1 MIDLTET
8 SPPGRLRML
17 LAKLVRPADDW
28 AQAGSSRRHS
38 ALLLLMFVLLGLLA
52 LAAFTG
58 FQLAMLANNSEDLL
72 GALLVLL
79 VLMGLAAVIVA
90 LLMYQVRYH
99 LLVPL
104 AQLYAW
110 ALRMCDGD
118 LAARIPTPQT
128 GRFAKL
134 TYHIN
139 RLSEALEKLA
149 NEMDDAVWAQTERLH
164 HKNQSL
170 ETLYEIAATIN
181 TCDDLDELLVRAT
194 KRLMSTVAA
203 TAAVIRLRNDDG
215 KLQVQKRIGFDT
227 DGMTLVGSSSL
238 LEKCDATLESRLQR
252 DGVPDDVQIHNGPA
266 DSDDVTVM
274 IVPLRYQQR
283 VLGALSLYSQG
294 PMDEDNTE
302 APKLFDNV
310 GKHLGMAVAKARLDE
325 ESRKHSLMHERNSL
339 AHELHDSLAQT
350 LAGIGFQVRILAE
363 TLGDGEAP
371 AAQRE
376 VVRIQNSLDEAHTE
390 LRELISNFRS
400 PADAMGV
407 VPALEELTERF
418 RKESGIATY
427 LQIECPDLQLS
438 PVSELQVLRIVR
450 EALNNVRKHSH
461 AQTVRVLVRCESGGT
476 YRILVED
483 DGVGISIGQPAID
496 ANPGEHL
503 GLSIMHERAR
513 RISGDLRIESEP
525 GEGTRISLSFRTGDV
540 SSMNEEHR
548 RVS

>member
-1 MIDLTET
+1 
-8 SPPGRLRML
+8 ML

-38 ALLLLMFVLLGLLA
+38 ALLLLMFVVLGLLA
-52 LAAFTG
+52 LAAFAG
-58 FQLAMLANNSEDLL
+58 FQLAMLASNSGGLL
-72 GALLVLL
+72 GALLLL
-79 VLMGLAAVIVA
+79 LGLAAIIVA

-118 LAARIPTPQT
+118 LAARIPTPQA

-181 TCDDLDELLVRAT
+181 TCDDLDELLERAT
-194 KRLMSTVAA
+194 KRLMSTVDA
-203 TAAVIRLRNDDG
+203 TAAVIRLRDDDG
-215 KLQVQKRIGFDT
+215 TLQIQKRIGFDQ
-227 DGMTLVGSSSL
+227 GGIALVGSSSL
-238 LEKCDATLESRLQR
+238 VEKCDAALESRFQC
-252 DGVPDDVQIHNGPA
+252 DGVPDDVQIHNGSA
-266 DSDDVTVM
+266 DSDELTVM

-283 VLGALSLYSQG
+283 VLGTLSLYSHG

-325 ESRKHSLMHERNSL
+325 ESRKLSLMRERNSL

-371 AAQRE
+371 AAQHE
-376 VVRIQNSLDEAHTE
+376 IVRIRNSLDEAHTE
-390 LRELISNFRS
+390 LRELIANFRS

-450 EALNNVRKHSH
+450 EALNNVRKHSR
-461 AQTVRVLVRCESGGT
+461 AQTVRVLVRCEAGGT

-483 DGVGISIGQPAID
+483 DGIGIGIGEPAIN

-525 GEGTRISLSFRTGDV
+525 GEGTRISLSFRTADV

>member
-1 MIDLTET
+1 MIDLTEM

-28 AQAGSSRRHS
+28 AQAGSGRRHS
-38 ALLLLMFVLLGLLA
+38 ALLLLMFLLLGLLA
-52 LAAFTG
+52 LAAFAG
-58 FQLAMLANNSEDLL
+58 LQLAMRASDSEGLL
-72 GALLVLL
+72 GALLGLL
-79 VLMGLAAVIVA
+79 GVAAIIIA

-118 LAARIPTPQT
+118 LSARIPTPQA

-134 TYHIN
+134 TFHIN

-164 HKNQSL
+164 HQNQSL
-170 ETLYEIAATIN
+170 ETLYEVAATIN
-181 TCDDLDELLVRAT
+181 TCDDLDELLERAT
-194 KRLMSTVAA
+194 KRLMSTVDAS
-203 TAAVIRLRNDDG
+203 AAVIRLRDDDG
-215 KLQVQKRIGFDT
+215 KLQVQKRIGFDKG
-227 DGMTLVGSSSL
+227 DVHLVGSSSL
-238 LEKCDATLESRLQR
+238 VEKRDAALESRFEG
-252 DGVPDDVQIHNGPA
+252 DGLPDDVQIHGGSA
-266 DSDDVTVM
+266 DSDDVAVM

-283 VLGALSLYSQG
+283 VLGTLSLYSQG
-294 PMDEDNTE
+294 PLDEDNTG

-325 ESRKHSLMHERNSL
+325 ESRKLSLMRERNSL

-350 LAGIGFQVRILAE
+350 LAGLGFQVRMLAE
-363 TLGDGEAP
+363 TLGNGEAP
-371 AAQRE
+371 AAQHE

-390 LRELISNFRS
+390 LRELIANFRS

-438 PVSELQVLRIVR
+438 PISELQVLRIVR
-450 EALNNVRKHSH
+450 EALNNVRKHSR
-461 AQTVRVLVRCESGGT
+461 AQTVRVLVRCEPGGT

-483 DGVGISIGQPAID
+483 DGVGIGKPAID
-496 ANPGEHL
+496 ASPGEHL

-513 RISGDLRIESEP
+513 RISGDLRIESES
-525 GEGTRISLSFRTGDV
+525 GEGTRISLSFRTGEI

>member
-1 MIDLTET
+1 
-8 SPPGRLRML
+8 ML

-38 ALLLLMFVLLGLLA
+38 ALLLLMLVVLGLLA
-52 LAAFTG
+52 LAAFAG
-58 FQLAMLANNSEDLL
+58 FQLAMLASNSEGLL
-72 GALLVLL
+72 GTLLVLL
-79 VLMGLAAVIVA
+79 VLLGLAAIIVA

-134 TYHIN
+134 TFHIN

-149 NEMDDAVWAQTERLH
+149 NEMDDAVWEQTERLH
-164 HKNQSL
+164 HQNQSL
-170 ETLYEIAATIN
+170 ETLYEVAATIN
-181 TCDDLDELLVRAT
+181 SCDNLDELLERAT
-194 KRLMSTVAA
+194 KRLMSTVDAS
-203 TAAVIRLRNDDG
+203 AAVIRLRDDDG
-215 KLQVQKRIGFDT
+215 RLQVQKRIGFGK
-227 DGMTLVGSSSL
+227 DGIAHVGSSSRV
-238 LEKCDATLESRLQR
+238 EKCDAALESRFQG
-252 DGVPDDVQIHNGPA
+252 DGVPDDVQIHNGSA

-283 VLGALSLYSQG
+283 ALGTLSLYSQG

-325 ESRKHSLMHERNSL
+325 ESRKLSLMRERNSL

-350 LAGIGFQVRILAE
+350 LAGLGFQVRMLAE

-371 AAQRE
+371 AAQHE
-376 VVRIQNSLDEAHTE
+376 IVRVQNSLDEAYTE
-390 LRELISNFRS
+390 LRELIANFRS

-450 EALNNVRKHSH
+450 EALNNVRKHSR

-483 DGVGISIGQPAID
+483 DGVGIGQPAIN
-496 ANPGEHL
+496 ASPGEHL

-513 RISGDLRIESEP
+513 RISGDLKIESEP
-525 GEGTRISLSFRTGDV
+525 GDGTRISLSFRTGDV

>member
-38 ALLLLMFVLLGLLA
+38 ALLLLMFVVLGLLA
-52 LAAFTG
+52 LAAFAG
-58 FQLAMLANNSEDLL
+58 FQLAMLAGNSGGLL

-79 VLMGLAAVIVA
+79 GLAAIIVA

-118 LAARIPTPQT
+118 LAARIPTPQA

-170 ETLYEIAATIN
+170 ETLYEVAATIN
-181 TCDDLDELLVRAT
+181 TCDDLDELLERAT
-194 KRLMSTVAA
+194 KRLMSTVDA
-203 TAAVIRLRNDDG
+203 TAAVIRLRDDDG
-215 KLQVQKRIGFDT
+215 KLQIQKRIGFEQ
-227 DGMTLVGSSSL
+227 DGIALVGTSSL
-238 LEKCDATLESRLQR
+238 VEKCDAALESRFQ
-252 DGVPDDVQIHNGPA
+252 DDCVPDDVQIHSGSA
-266 DSDDVTVM
+266 DSDELTVV

-283 VLGALSLYSQG
+283 VLGTLSLYSHG

-325 ESRKHSLMHERNSL
+325 ESRKLSLMRERNSL

-371 AAQRE
+371 AAQHE
-376 VVRIQNSLDEAHTE
+376 IVRIQNSLDEAHTE
-390 LRELISNFRS
+390 LRELIANFRS

-450 EALNNVRKHSH
+450 EALNNVRKHSR
-461 AQTVRVLVRCESGGT
+461 AQTVRVLVRCEPGGT

-483 DGVGISIGQPAID
+483 DGIGIGISEPAIN
-496 ANPGEHL
+496 ASPGEHL

>member
-1 MIDLTET
+1 VIDFTET

-38 ALLLLMFVLLGLLA
+38 SLLLLMFVLLGLLA
-52 LAAFTG
+52 LAAFAG
-58 FQLAMLANNSEDLL
+58 FQLAMLANNSEGLL
-72 GALLVLL
+72 GTLLVLL
-79 VLMGLAAVIVA
+79 GLLGVAAIIVG

-110 ALRMCDGD
+110 ALRMCTGD
-118 LAARIPTPQT
+118 LAARIPTPQA

-134 TYHIN
+134 TFHIN

-164 HKNQSL
+164 HQNQSL

-181 TCDDLDELLVRAT
+181 TCDDLDELLEGAT
-194 KRLMSTVAA
+194 KRLMSTVDA
-203 TAAVIRLRNDDG
+203 TSAVIRLRGDDG
-215 KLQVQKRIGFDT
+215 KLQVHKRVGFDD
-227 DGMTLVGSSSL
+227 DGVTPGGNSSL
-238 LEKCDATLESRLQR
+238 AGKRDAALESQLQG
-252 DGVPDDVQIHNGPA
+252 DLVPDQVQIHNGSA

-283 VLGALSLYSQG
+283 VLGTLSLYSQG
-294 PMDEDNTE
+294 PMDKDNTE
-302 APKLFDNV
+302 ASKLFDNV

-325 ESRKHSLMHERNSL
+325 ESRKLSLMHERNSL

-371 AAQRE
+371 AAERE

-390 LRELISNFRS
+390 LRELIANFRS
-400 PADAMGV
+400 PVDAMGV

-418 RKESGIATY
+418 RKESRIATY

-450 EALNNVRKHSH
+450 EALNNVRKHSR

-483 DGVGISIGQPAID
+483 DGVGIGEPAMD
-496 ANPGEHL
+496 GNPGEHL

>member
-1 MIDLTET
+1 MIDLTEI

-28 AQAGSSRRHS
+28 AQAGSDRKHS
-38 ALLLLMFVLLGLLA
+38 ALLLLMFLLLGLLA
-52 LAAFTG
+52 LAALTG
-58 FQLAMLANNSEDLL
+58 LHLATRAGDTDGLL
-72 GALLVLL
+72 SVLL
-79 VLMGLAAVIVA
+79 VVLGAAAFIVA

-99 LLVPL
+99 LLAPL

-118 LAARIPTPQT
+118 LSARIPTPQA

-134 TYHIN
+134 TFHIN
-139 RLSEALEKLA
+139 RLSEALDKLA
-149 NEMDDAVWAQTERLH
+149 NEMDDAVWEQTERLH

-170 ETLYEIAATIN
+170 ETLYEVATTIN
-181 TCDDLDELLVRAT
+181 TCDDLDDLLERAT
-194 KRLMSTVAA
+194 KRLMSTVNA
-203 TAAVIRLRNDDG
+203 TAAVIRLRDDDG
-215 KLQVQKRIGFDT
+215 KLQVRKRIGFDEGDT
-227 DGMTLVGSSSL
+227 PLVGNSAL
-238 LEKCDATLESRLQR
+238 AARLEGDGTLDA
-252 DGVPDDVQIHNGPA
+252 VQIHSGPP
-266 DSDDVTVM
+266 DRDDATVM
-274 IVPLRYQQR
+274 VVPLRYQQK
-283 VLGALSLYSQG
+283 VLGTLSLYSQG
-294 PMDEDNTE
+294 PIDEDNAE

-310 GKHLGMAVAKARLDE
+310 GKHLGMAVTKAQLDE
-325 ESRKHSLMHERNSL
+325 ESRKLSLMRERNSL

-350 LAGIGFQVRILAE
+350 LAGLGFQVRMLAE

-376 VVRIQNSLDEAHTE
+376 VVRIQNSLLEAHTE
-390 LRELISNFRS
+390 LRELIANFRT

-407 VPALEELTERF
+407 VPALEELTARF
-418 RKESGIATY
+418 RKESSIATY

-450 EALNNVRKHSH
+450 EALNNVRKHSQ

-483 DGVGISIGQPAID
+483 DGVGLGEPAMD
-496 ANPGEHL
+496 VSPGEHL

-525 GEGTRISLSFRTGDV
+525 GEGTRISLSFRGGNV
-540 SSMNEEHR
+540 STLNEEHR

>member
-1 MIDLTET
+1 MIDLTEST
-8 SPPGRLRML
+8 PPGRLRQL

-38 ALLLLMFVLLGLLA
+38 ALLFLMFVVLGLLA
-52 LAAFTG
+52 LAAFAG
-58 FQLAMLANNSEDLL
+58 FQLAMRASDAHALL
-72 GALLVLL
+72 GVLL
-79 VLMGLAAVIVA
+79 GLLGLAAIIVS

-99 LLVPL
+99 LLAPL

-110 ALRMCDGD
+110 ALRMCEGD
-118 LAARIPTPQT
+118 LAARIPTPQA

-134 TYHIN
+134 TFHIN

-149 NEMDDAVWAQTERLH
+149 TEMDDAVWAQTERLH
-164 HKNQSL
+164 HQNQSL
-170 ETLYEIAATIN
+170 ETLYEVATTIN
-181 TCDDLDELLVRAT
+181 TCDDLDELLERAT
-194 KRLMSTVAA
+194 KRLMDTVDAS
-203 TAAVIRLRNDDG
+203 AAVIRLRDDDG
-215 KLQVQKRIGFDT
+215 KLRIRKRIGFD
-227 DGMTLVGSSSL
+227 DGDIHLVGSDPRV
-238 LEKCDATLESRLQR
+238 EEREAALESSFH
-252 DGVPDDVQIHNGPA
+252 VPDDVQIHSA
-266 DSDDVTVM
+266 AVDSDDVTAM
-274 IVPLRYQQR
+274 IVPLRYQQQ
-283 VLGALSLYSQG
+283 VLGTLSLYARG
-294 PMDEDNTE
+294 PMDEDNSD

-325 ESRKHSLMHERNSL
+325 ESRNLSLMRERNSL

-350 LAGIGFQVRILAE
+350 LAGLGFQVRMLAE
-363 TLGDGEAP
+363 TLGDGQAQ

-390 LRELISNFRS
+390 LRELIANFRS
-400 PADAMGV
+400 PADAMGI

-418 RKESGIATY
+418 RKESPIAVY

-450 EALNNVRKHSH
+450 EALNNVRKHSR

-476 YRILVED
+476 YKILIED
-483 DGVGISIGQPAID
+483 DGVGLGEPAMGG
-496 ANPGEHL
+496 NPGEHL

-513 RISGDLRIESEP
+513 RISGDLKIESEP
-525 GEGTRISLSFRTGDV
+525 GEGTRIALSFRIGNV
-540 SSMNEEHR
+540 SNLNEEHR

>member
-1 MIDLTET
+1 MIDFTET

-28 AQAGSSRRHS
+28 AQAGSDRKHS

-52 LAAFTG
+52 LAGLAG
-58 FQLAMLANNSEDLL
+58 FRLAMRASDADGLLSVLL
-72 GALLVLL
+72 GLLGFAAL
-79 VLMGLAAVIVA
+79 IIA

-118 LAARIPTPQT
+118 LSARIPTPQA

-134 TYHIN
+134 TFHIN

-164 HKNQSL
+164 HKNLSL
-170 ETLYEIAATIN
+170 ETLYEIATTIN
-181 TCDDLDELLVRAT
+181 TCDDLDELLERAT
-194 KRLMSTVAA
+194 KRLMSTVDA
-203 TAAVIRLRNDDG
+203 TAAVIRLRDGDG
-215 KLQVQKRIGFDT
+215 KLQVQKRIGFD
-227 DGMTLVGSSSL
+227 DRDIPRIGGSALV
-238 LEKCDATLESRLQR
+238 EKHDATLESRFDG
-252 DGVPDDVQIHNGPA
+252 DGVPDGVQIHNGSA
-266 DSDDVTVM
+266 DTDDVTVM
-274 IVPLRYQQR
+274 IVPLRYQQK
-283 VLGALSLYSQG
+283 VLGTLSLYSQG

-325 ESRKHSLMHERNSL
+325 ESRKLSLMRERSSL

-350 LAGIGFQVRILAE
+350 LAGLGFQVRMLAD
-363 TLGDGEAP
+363 TLQGVEAP
-371 AAQRE
+371 AAQHE

-390 LRELISNFRS
+390 LRELIANFRS

-418 RKESGIATY
+418 RKESGVATY

-450 EALNNVRKHSH
+450 EALNNARKHSR
-461 AQTVRVLVRCESGGT
+461 AQTVRVLVRCEPGGT
-476 YRILVED
+476 YRILIED
-483 DGVGISIGQPAID
+483 DGIGLGEPAMD
-496 ANPGEHL
+496 VNPGEHL
-503 GLSIMHERAR
+503 GLSIMRERAR
-513 RISGDLRIESEP
+513 RIRGDLRIESEP
-525 GEGTRISLSFRTGDV
+525 GEGTRISLSFRAGNV
-540 SSMNEEHR
+540 STLSGEHR

>member
-1 MIDLTET
+1 MIDFIET

-52 LAAFTG
+52 LAAFAG
-58 FQLAMLANNSEDLL
+58 FQLAMLASNSKGLL

-79 VLMGLAAVIVA
+79 GLAAIIVA

-118 LAARIPTPQT
+118 LTARIPTPQT

-134 TYHIN
+134 TFHIN

-164 HKNQSL
+164 HQNQSL
-170 ETLYEIAATIN
+170 ETLYEVAATIN
-181 TCDDLDELLVRAT
+181 TCDNLDELLERST
-194 KRLMSTVAA
+194 KRLMNTVGA
-203 TAAVIRLRNDDG
+203 TAAVIRLRDDDG
-215 KLQVQKRIGFDT
+215 KLQVQKRIGFDQ
-227 DGMTLVGSSSL
+227 DGISLVGSSSL
-238 LEKCDATLESRLQR
+238 VEKRDAALGSRFQR
-252 DGVPDDVQIHNGPA
+252 DGVPNDVQIHSGSN

-283 VLGALSLYSQG
+283 VLGTLSLYSQG
-294 PMDEDNTE
+294 PMDEDNAE
-302 APKLFDNV
+302 APKLFDNI

-325 ESRKHSLMHERNSL
+325 ESRKLSLMRERNSL

-350 LAGIGFQVRILAE
+350 LAGLGFQVRILAE

-371 AAQRE
+371 AAQHE
-376 VVRIQNSLDEAHTE
+376 IVRIQNSLDEAHTE
-390 LRELISNFRS
+390 LRELIANFRS
-400 PADAMGV
+400 PADSMGV
-407 VPALEELTERF
+407 VPALEDLTERF
-418 RKESGIATY
+418 RKESGIAIY

-450 EALNNVRKHSH
+450 EALNNVRKHSR

-476 YRILVED
+476 YRILIED
-483 DGVGISIGQPAID
+483 DGVGIGEPAIN

-513 RISGDLRIESEP
+513 RISGELRIESEP

-540 SSMNEEHR
+540 SSINEEHR

>member
-38 ALLLLMFVLLGLLA
+38 ALLLLMFVVLGLLA
-52 LAAFTG
+52 LAAFAG
-58 FQLAMLANNSEDLL
+58 FQLAMLAGNSGALL

-79 VLMGLAAVIVA
+79 GLAAIIVA

-118 LAARIPTPQT
+118 LAARIPTPQA

-134 TYHIN
+134 TFHIN

-181 TCDDLDELLVRAT
+181 TCDDLDELLERAT
-194 KRLMSTVAA
+194 TRLMSTVDA
-203 TAAVIRLRNDDG
+203 TAAVIRLRDDDG
-215 KLQVQKRIGFDT
+215 KLQVQKRIGFDQ
-227 DGMTLVGSSSL
+227 DGSALAGSSSL
-238 LEKCDATLESRLQR
+238 LEKCDAALESRFQ
-252 DGVPDDVQIHNGPA
+252 DDCVPDDVQIHSGSA
-266 DSDDVTVM
+266 DSDGVTVV

-294 PMDEDNTE
+294 PMDEDNSE

-325 ESRKHSLMHERNSL
+325 ESRKLSLMRERNSL

-371 AAQRE
+371 AAQHE
-376 VVRIQNSLDEAHTE
+376 IVRIQNSLDEAHTE
-390 LRELISNFRS
+390 LRELIANFRS

-407 VPALEELTERF
+407 VPALEELTARF

-450 EALNNVRKHSH
+450 EALNNVRKHSR
-461 AQTVRVLVRCESGGT
+461 AQTVRVLVRCESGGS

-483 DGVGISIGQPAID
+483 DGVGIGIDEPAID
-496 ANPGEHL
+496 ASPGEHL

-525 GEGTRISLSFRTGDV
+525 GEGTRISLSFRTADV
-540 SSMNEEHR
+540 PSMNEKHR

>member
-1 MIDLTET
+1 MIDFTEST
-8 SPPGRLRML
+8 PPGRLRML

-38 ALLLLMFVLLGLLA
+38 ALLLFMSLVLGLLA
-52 LAAFTG
+52 LAALAG
-58 FQLAMLANNSEDLL
+58 FKLAMGTGGSEALL
-72 GALLVLL
+72 GVLL
-79 VLMGLAAVIVA
+79 ASLGLAAIIVS

-110 ALRMCDGD
+110 ALRMCEGD
-118 LAARIPTPQT
+118 LAARIPTPQA
-128 GRFAKL
+128 GRFEKL
-134 TYHIN
+134 TFHIN
-139 RLSEALEKLA
+139 SLSEALEKLA

-164 HKNQSL
+164 HQNQSL

-181 TCDDLDELLVRAT
+181 TCDNLDELLARAT
-194 KRLMSTVAA
+194 KRLMSTVDAS
-203 TAAVIRLRNDDG
+203 AAVIRLRDDDG
-215 KLQVQKRIGFDT
+215 KLQIRKRIGFDT
-227 DGMTLVGSSSL
+227 DDIRLVGSAARVEERES
-238 LEKCDATLESRLQR
+238 ALESRFLD
-252 DGVPDDVQIHNGPA
+252 DGVPDDVQIHNTTA
-266 DSDDVTVM
+266 DAGDVTVM
-274 IVPLRYQQR
+274 IVPLRYQQQ
-283 VLGALSLYSQG
+283 VLGTLSLYARG
-294 PMDEDNTE
+294 PMDEDNSD

-325 ESRKHSLMHERNSL
+325 ESRNLSVMRERNSL

-350 LAGIGFQVRILAE
+350 LAGLGFQVRMLAE
-363 TLGDGEAP
+363 TLGDTEAP

-376 VVRIQNSLDEAHTE
+376 VVRVQNSLDEAHTE
-390 LRELISNFRS
+390 LRELIANFRS

-407 VPALEELTERF
+407 VPALEELTQRF
-418 RKESGIATY
+418 QKESPIAIY

-438 PVSELQVLRIVR
+438 PVSGLQVLRIVR

-476 YRILVED
+476 YKILVED
-483 DGVGISIGQPAID
+483 DGVGLGEPAME
-496 ANPGEHL
+496 ASPGEHL

-513 RISGDLRIESEP
+513 RISGDLKIESEP
-525 GEGTRISLSFRTGDV
+525 GEGTRIALSFRAGNV
-540 SSMNEEHR
+540 SSLNEEHR